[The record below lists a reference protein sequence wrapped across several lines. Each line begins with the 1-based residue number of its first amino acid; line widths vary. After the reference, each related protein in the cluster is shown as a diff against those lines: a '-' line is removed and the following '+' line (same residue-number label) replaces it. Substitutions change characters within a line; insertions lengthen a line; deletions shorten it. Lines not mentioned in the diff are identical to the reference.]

1 MSAAKRIRVVVVED
15 EPLARSGICRLLAQ
29 DDSLAVVAECA
40 TGREAVKA
48 IMNHEPDLVFL
59 DIQMPDL
66 DGFEVLRAIGAERM
80 PRVIFATAFDKFATR
95 AFDVSAVDYLLK
107 PFDDERFLLALKRAK
122 AAIDGE
128 QERALAARFQ
138 VLLDLLGERGEAVVE
153 GAKGAAPT
161 TRLVV
166 KNQGK
171 TVMLRIEDIDW
182 IEADDYHV
190 IVHSLG
196 RSYQM
201 REALS
206 SLEARLDPT
215 RFFRAHRSAL
225 VNLDRIREL
234 QPSFN
239 GEHVLILADGSRTLL
254 TRSRRIRLEQMLRQ
268 RL

>member
-1 MSAAKRIRVVVVED
+1 MSVPKVIRVIVVED
-15 EPLARSGICRLLAQ
+15 EPLARSGICKLLAQ
-29 DDSLAVVAECA
+29 DNAISVVAECA

-48 IMNHEPDLVFL
+48 IISHEPDLVFL

-107 PFDDERFLLALKRAK
+107 PFDDERFMLALKRAK
-122 AAIDGE
+122 DAIDGE

-138 VLLDLLGERGEAVVE
+138 VLLDLLDKRGETVVE
-153 GAKGAAPT
+153 SAQAAAPLS
-161 TRLVV
+161 RLVV
-166 KNQGK
+166 KSQGK
-171 TVMLRIEDIDW
+171 TVMLRFEDIDW
-182 IEADDYHV
+182 IEANDYQV

-196 RSYQM
+196 KSYQL
-201 REALS
+201 REPLS
-206 SLEARLDPT
+206 SLEARLDPN

-239 GEHVLILADGSRTLL
+239 GEHVIILSDGSRTLL
-254 TRSRRIRLEQMLRQ
+254 TRSRRIRLEQLLRQ